1 MDGSPPDSS
10 VHGILQ
16 ARILEWVAISFSRD
30 LPDPGIEPT
39 SPSLAL
45 AGRFFTAEPP
55 RKPCLVAAYY
65 EHTLRTVRRLSSA
78 QPISKQCW
86 GWIGPCAFYCD
97 CKTSFTNTHQETLE
111 KMKVSYLQDLET
123 TQHSEALWQG
133 ERAWAFAFIEVK
145 YFVGS
150 LFIGEF
156 KTLRVRT
163 QSMRREKTSG
173 PNGQEWKSAR
183 SPTQRSLSGR
193 SREVLCQVWGW
204 HRVYP
209 ERRH

>member
-1 MDGSPPDSS
+1 MEFSRQEYWSGLPFPSPEIFLTQGLNPRLHLLHWQADSLLLSHQGSPAWWQHIMNTP
-10 VHGILQ
+10 L
-16 ARILEWVAISFSRD
+16 
-30 LPDPGIEPT
+30 
-39 SPSLAL
+39 
-45 AGRFFTAEPP
+45 GRSGG
-55 RKPCLVAAYY
+55 C
-65 EHTLRTVRRLSSA
+65 LSSA

-163 QSMRREKTSG
+163 QSMGREKTSG